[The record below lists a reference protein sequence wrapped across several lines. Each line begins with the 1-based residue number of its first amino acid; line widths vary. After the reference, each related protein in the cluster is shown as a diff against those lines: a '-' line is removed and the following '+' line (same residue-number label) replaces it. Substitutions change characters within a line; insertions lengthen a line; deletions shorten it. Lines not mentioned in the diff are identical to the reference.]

1 MKYINAAEVL
11 PEKLLNEIFNYVDG
25 ELLYIPTSSRKRKWG
40 ELSGSREYYKKRN
53 SEIISKYKDGETIAN
68 EAIKELM
75 RYCFEELGLKT
86 LWCGYF
92 EGNLQIVKQILIN
105 IKIIS
110 NNNLKVLQ

>member
-53 SEIISKYKDGETIAN
+53 SEIINKYKDGETITNIA
-68 EAIKELM
+68 K
-75 RYCFEELGLKT
+75 RYCLSYDSVRK
-86 LWCGYF
+86 
-92 EGNLQIVKQILIN
+92 IVNK
-105 IKIIS
+105 
-110 NNNLKVLQ
+110 